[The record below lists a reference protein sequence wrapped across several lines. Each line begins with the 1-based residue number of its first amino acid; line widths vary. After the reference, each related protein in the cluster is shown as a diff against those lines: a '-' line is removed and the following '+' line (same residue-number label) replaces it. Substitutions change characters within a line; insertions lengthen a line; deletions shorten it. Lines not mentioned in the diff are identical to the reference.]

1 MDEDNKVKLR
11 EIQNNLVRL
20 IESYIALDKNADWK
34 VLQELVFEKS
44 LASIERQILNEALAK
59 EINLNELYKLQ
70 GEWVWAKQN
79 LDTNRVVSTLKIQ
92 LEDIKNK
99 LK

>member
-1 MDEDNKVKLR
+1 MDEQVKLR

-20 IESYIALDKNADWK
+20 IESYVALDKNPDWK

-44 LASIERQILNEALAK
+44 LASIERQILNEALSK

-70 GEWVWAKQN
+70 GEWAWAKQN
-79 LDTNRVVSTLKIQ
+79 LDTNRVVNTLKVQ
-92 LEDIKNK
+92 LEDIKKK
-99 LK
+99 LN

>member
-1 MDEDNKVKLR
+1 MDEKVKLR

-20 IESYIALDKNADWK
+20 IESYVALDKNPDWK

-44 LASIERQILNEALAK
+44 LASIERQILNTALSK

-70 GEWVWAKQN
+70 GEWAWAKQH
-79 LDTNRVVSTLKIQ
+79 LDINRVVNSLKVQ
-92 LEDIKNK
+92 LEDIKQK

>member
-1 MDEDNKVKLR
+1 MDEENKVKLR

-20 IESYIALDKNADWK
+20 IESYVELDKNADWK

-44 LASIERQILNEALAK
+44 LASIERQILTEALAK
-59 EINLNELYKLQ
+59 EINLNQLYKLQ

-79 LDTNRVVSTLKIQ
+79 TDINRVVSTLKLQ

>member
-20 IESYIALDKNADWK
+20 IESYVALDKNADWK

-79 LDTNRVVSTLKIQ
+79 LDVNRVVSTLKIQ

>member
-20 IESYIALDKNADWK
+20 IESYVALDKNADWK

-92 LEDIKNK
+92 LEDIKTK